1 MHVVYKMCS
10 LIISMV
16 SISIVDLL
24 MVEPHTPTPEPVQYD
39 KKDGQWYGHDGVD
52 VKDTQE
58 RKGNRELLRQVYWN
72 ELVFPSHKC
81 VHAYIEM
88 IISFRKYP

>member
-1 MHVVYKMCS
+1 MHVVYKMCY
-10 LIISMV
+10 LIINLV

-24 MVEPHTPTPEPVQYD
+24 TVDPHTPTPEPVQFD

-58 RKGNRELLRQVYWN
+58 RKGNRELLHRVCMPILQRLFLSGN
-72 ELVFPSHKC
+72 IHSTH
-81 VHAYIEM
+81 
-88 IISFRKYP
+88 

>member
-10 LIISMV
+10 LIINMV

-24 MVEPHTPTPEPVQYD
+24 MVEPHTPTPEPVQFD

-58 RKGNRELLRQVYWN
+58 RKGDRELLRQVYWN

-81 VHAYIEM
+81 VHAYIAM

>member
-10 LIISMV
+10 LIINMV
-16 SISIVDLL
+16 SVSIVDLL
-24 MVEPHTPTPEPVQYD
+24 TVEPHTPTPEPVQYD

-58 RKGNRELLRQVYWN
+58 RKGNRELVRQVCEIN
-72 ELVFPSHKC
+72 
-81 VHAYIEM
+81 
-88 IISFRKYP
+88 

>member
-24 MVEPHTPTPEPVQYD
+24 TVEPHAPTAEPVQYD

-58 RKGNRELLRQVYWN
+58 RKGSRELLCQVY
-72 ELVFPSHKC
+72 
-81 VHAYIEM
+81 
-88 IISFRKYP
+88 

>member
-24 MVEPHTPTPEPVQYD
+24 TVEPHTPTPEPVQYD

-58 RKGNRELLRQVYWN
+58 RKGNRELLHQVYWN
-72 ELVFPSHKC
+72 EFGFPSHKC
-81 VHAYIEM
+81 VHAYIAM
-88 IISFRKYP
+88 ITYFRKYS

>member
-10 LIISMV
+10 LIINMV

-24 MVEPHTPTPEPVQYD
+24 TVEPHTPTPEPVQFD

-58 RKGNRELLRQVYWN
+58 RKGDRELLRQVYWN
-72 ELVFPSHKC
+72 ELVFPSLKC
-81 VHAYIEM
+81 VHAYIAM

>member
-1 MHVVYKMCS
+1 
-10 LIISMV
+10 MV

-24 MVEPHTPTPEPVQYD
+24 TVEPHAPTPEPVQYD

-58 RKGNRELLRQVYWN
+58 RKGNRELLHQVY
-72 ELVFPSHKC
+72 
-81 VHAYIEM
+81 
-88 IISFRKYP
+88 

>member
-1 MHVVYKMCS
+1 MHFVYKMCS
-10 LIISMV
+10 LIINMV

-24 MVEPHTPTPEPVQYD
+24 TVEPHTPTPEPVQYD

-58 RKGNRELLRQVYWN
+58 RKGNRELICQDYRN
-72 ELVFPSHKC
+72 ELVFPLHKC
-81 VHAYIEM
+81 VCAYIVM
-88 IISFRKYP
+88 IISYRKYP